1 MSWTGTPSMDRDMDY
16 GRPSP
21 PPGDV
26 GTGPVVVVIAIPA
39 RPEYLALLRAACA
52 HLAPAL
58 GCTLAETENL
68 RLAVDEASGFL
79 LRNCILPCDRGP
91 EQEELS
97 ATFVVDGSALRIILE
112 LEAEVFVPPDGDEF
126 GWAILTAL
134 VDDCSWCV
142 EGATARVEIRKQ
154 RRGGRNEHADR

>member
-1 MSWTGTPSMDRDMDY
+1 MTWTGASMDRDMDY
-16 GRPSP
+16 GRPTP
-21 PPGDV
+21 PAGDV
-26 GTGPVVVVIAIPA
+26 GAGPVTVVIAIPA
-39 RPEYLALLRAACA
+39 RPEYLILLRAACA

-79 LRNCILPCDRGP
+79 LRNCIMPPGRGP
-91 EQEELS
+91 EQDELS
-97 ATFVVDGSALRIILE
+97 ATFVVDGSSLRVTLD
-112 LEAEVFVPPDGDEF
+112 LEADVFIPPDGDEF

-142 EGATARVEIRKQ
+142 EGSTARVEIRKQ
-154 RRGGRNEHADR
+154 RADGR